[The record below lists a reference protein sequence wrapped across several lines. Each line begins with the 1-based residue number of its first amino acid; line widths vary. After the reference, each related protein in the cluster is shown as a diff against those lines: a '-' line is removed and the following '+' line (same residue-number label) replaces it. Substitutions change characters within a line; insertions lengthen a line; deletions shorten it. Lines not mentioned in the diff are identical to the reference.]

1 MVVKFIEL
9 CTTGVHA
16 RADDEDVHHDLP
28 YSVDEDVA
36 VCLGLRSATPLGAV
50 AWPCSLQDEGLH
62 RRVLVGLA
70 ETLVPIVEPVLRE
83 DQAIERLGPTIEHFE
98 LLKLLAQ
105 ELVERRLGL
114 GLRLVR
120 KAPLQ
125 VGLDDLERI
134 VNRLWVLL
142 SDLGHNIR
150 DD

>member
-1 MVVKFIEL
+1 M
-9 CTTGVHA
+9 
-16 RADDEDVHHDLP
+16 R
-28 YSVDEDVA
+28 
-36 VCLGLRSATPLGAV
+36 
-50 AWPCSLQDEGLH
+50 
-62 RRVLVGLA
+62 LA
-70 ETLVPIVEPVLRE
+70 EPLVPIAESVLWEDKAVECLRP
-83 DQAIERLGPTIEHFE
+83 AVEHFE
-98 LLKLLAQ
+98 LLEFLTQ